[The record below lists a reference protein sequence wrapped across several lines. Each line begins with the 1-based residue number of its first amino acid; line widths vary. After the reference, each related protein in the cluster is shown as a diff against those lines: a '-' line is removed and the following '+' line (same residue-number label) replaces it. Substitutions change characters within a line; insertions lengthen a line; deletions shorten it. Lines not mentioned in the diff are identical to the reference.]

1 MTDRYRT
8 YDVEVELKLSAA
20 LSLEIVGHRAL
31 ELTLREA
38 LLVGNTRKQLIG
50 MLSLECLVLEVDQDN
65 QSLFLARIM
74 FGGVCRDATGT
85 LGISLLPARLGTL

>member
-1 MTDRYRT
+1 MTDRHRT
-8 YDVEVELKLSAA
+8 HDVEVELKLSAA

-31 ELTLREA
+31 EITLREA

-65 QSLFLARIM
+65 QSLFLACIM
-74 FGGVCRDATGT
+74 GGSVCWHASDTSGIFLLSERSGT
-85 LGISLLPARLGTL
+85 L